1 MLREIA
7 FVTALAVPAVATAQQ
22 PCTPDAR
29 RVVDDLYQR
38 VLERPANQDADVMAR
53 RLANGDTSVRN
64 IVRQLVTSR
73 EYTQRFGPGNAGE
86 AQLRN
91 SATALYRHVLG
102 REPDAS
108 GLQAHMGGIRNQGL
122 NAAVETMLNSDEYR
136 TKFGENGIPGTQVRY
151 CGAGAVNTPNRV
163 GYSQFRSLDSNR
175 DGRITRE
182 EWQGSAWAF
191 RNSDLNGDGV
201 LTPNELRAD
210 NGNGSVG
217 TSGTIDN
224 NAVARFDA
232 LDRNRNGR
240 IERREWTGTAAEF
253 DRLDSNRNNLLTPDE
268 LSVGATSA
276 AGNDFRSLDLNRDG
290 RLTIEEWNWNRRSF
304 ERQDTNGDGVITRGE
319 FQGAPQARDGVGF

>member
-7 FVTALAVPAVATAQQ
+7 FLTALAVPAVATAQQ

-38 VLERPANQDADVMAR
+38 VLERPANQDGDVMAR
-53 RLANGDTSVRN
+53 RLAMGDTSVRD

-73 EYTQRFGPGNAGE
+73 EYAQRFGPGNAGE

-108 GLQAHMGGIRNQGL
+108 GLQAHMGGIRTQGL
-122 NAAVETMLNSDEYR
+122 GAALETMLNSEEYR
-136 TKFGENGIPGTQVRY
+136 TKFGDNGIPGTQVRY
-151 CGAGAVNTPNRV
+151 CGGGAALGTTTRV
-163 GYSQFRSLDSNR
+163 RSEFRSMDSNR
-175 DGRITRE
+175 DGRISRD
-182 EWQGSAWAF
+182 EWRGSLWEF
-191 RNSDLNGDGV
+191 RSNDANGDGV
-201 LTPNELRAD
+201 LTPDELRAYNR
-210 NGNGSVG
+210 NGAVG

-224 NAVARFDA
+224 DAAARFDA

-253 DRLDSNRNNLLTPDE
+253 DRLDTNRNNLLTPDE
-268 LSVGATSA
+268 LSVGTTSA
-276 AGNDFRSLDLNRDG
+276 TGNDFRSLDLNRDG

-304 ERQDTNGDGVITRGE
+304 ERQDTNGDGVITPNE
-319 FQGAPQARDGVGF
+319 FQGAPQTRNGF